1 MSGNMTSFYLC
12 ALIICI
18 LIAYAG
24 IDETMRLFVYL
35 DLQLRFAYVR
45 IRMYFMKK
53 SLEKQLSQYKRGEW
67 KSFIEEVKQNDQPN

>member
-1 MSGNMTSFYLC
+1 MTSFYLC

-53 SLEKQLSQYKRGEW
+53 SLEKQLSQYKKGEW
-67 KSFIEEVKQNDQPN
+67 KSFIQEVKQNDQPN